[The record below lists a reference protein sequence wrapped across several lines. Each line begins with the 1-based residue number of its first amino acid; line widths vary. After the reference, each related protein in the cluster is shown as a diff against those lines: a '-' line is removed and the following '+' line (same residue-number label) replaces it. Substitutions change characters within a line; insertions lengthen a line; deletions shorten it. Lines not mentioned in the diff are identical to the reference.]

1 MEYYCS
7 KVSPVPSKLFK
18 SYLWIQIIS
27 IANAKFLIATSW
39 TGLLILFQDKAVAF
53 KIFELG
59 LKVRLAIK
67 CMQTNFV
74 LIWRWWITNWKCGS
88 VKCWSACRLLYC
100 FSHKLWISVLPFQKY
115 MNETDYVLA
124 YVDYLSHLN
133 GKFSTPIKFL
143 TPKIWFL
150 ILSFSCYTFPCEL
163 VTRNLCEIKIATST

>member
-1 MEYYCS
+1 MFISAALMEYYCS
-7 KVSPVPSKLFK
+7 KVSPVCKLFK
-18 SYLWIQIIS
+18 SYLWNYFNS
-27 IANAKFLIATSW
+27 KHKVANCYLSW
-39 TGLLILFQDKAVAF
+39 TGLSILFQDKAVAF

-67 CMQTNFV
+67 CMKTNFV
-74 LIWRWWITNWKCGS
+74 LIWHWWITNWKCGS

-133 GKFSTPIKFL
+133 GKFSTPINF
-143 TPKIWFL
+143 
-150 ILSFSCYTFPCEL
+150 
-163 VTRNLCEIKIATST
+163 

>member
-7 KVSPVPSKLFK
+7 KVSPVCKLFK
-18 SYLWIQIIS
+18 SYLWNYFNS
-27 IANAKFLIATSW
+27 KHKVANCYLSW
-39 TGLLILFQDKAVAF
+39 TGLSILFQDKAVAF

-74 LIWRWWITNWKCGS
+74 LIWHWLITNWKCGS

-133 GKFSTPIKFL
+133 GKLSTPMNFL

-150 ILSFSCYTFPCEL
+150 IISFSHYTFPCEL